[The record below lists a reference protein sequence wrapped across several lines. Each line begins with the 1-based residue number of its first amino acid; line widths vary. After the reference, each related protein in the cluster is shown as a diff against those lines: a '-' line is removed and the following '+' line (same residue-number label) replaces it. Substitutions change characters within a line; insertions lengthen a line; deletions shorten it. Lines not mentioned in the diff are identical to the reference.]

1 MSRARKERPKMTL
14 KRFAT
19 EFGMGVDLRG
29 QDYTKASIRAV
40 KDALYRNSLTVAH
53 ALDKDPSEMVVN
65 CVVGVARPEEV
76 DTAEV
81 AKVFPYGDITV
92 TAEQG
97 GLDQGKPDT
106 GGVTTMAV
114 AAIQVWLDI

>member
-1 MSRARKERPKMTL
+1 MAL

-29 QDYTKASIRAV
+29 QDYTKAAIRAV

-53 ALDKDPSEMVVN
+53 ALDKDPSEMVVK
-65 CVVGVARPEEV
+65 CTIGVAKPEAV
-76 DTAEV
+76 DVQQVKA
-81 AKVFPYGDITV
+81 VFPYGDITV

-106 GGVTTMAV
+106 GGITTIAV
-114 AAIQVWLDI
+114 AAIQVWLDV

>member
-1 MSRARKERPKMTL
+1 MTL

-29 QDYTKASIRAV
+29 EDHTKAATRAV
-40 KDALYRNSLTVAH
+40 KDALYRNSLTIAP
-53 ALDKDPSEMVVN
+53 ALGKDPSEMVVK
-65 CVVGVARPEEV
+65 CVIGIAKPENV

-92 TAEQG
+92 TAQTG
-97 GLDQGKPDT
+97 GLDQGKSDT
-106 GGVTTMAV
+106 GGVTTIAV

>member
-1 MSRARKERPKMTL
+1 MAL

-19 EFGMGVDLRG
+19 EFGMGIDLRG
-29 QDYTKASIRAV
+29 EDHTKAAVRAV

-53 ALDKDPSEMVVN
+53 ALDKDPAEMVVK
-65 CVVGVARPEEV
+65 CTIGVAKPEAV

-92 TAEQG
+92 TVEHG

-106 GGVTTMAV
+106 GGVTTIAV

>member
-1 MSRARKERPKMTL
+1 MTL

-29 QDYTKASIRAV
+29 EDHTKAAIRAV
-40 KDALYRNSLTVAH
+40 KDALYRNSLTVAP
-53 ALDKDPSEMVVN
+53 AMGKDPSEMVVK
-65 CVVGVARPEEV
+65 CVIGVAKPDNV
-76 DTAEV
+76 DTDEV
-81 AKVFPYGDITV
+81 AKVFPYGSITV
-92 TAEQG
+92 TAEIG

-106 GGVTTMAV
+106 GGTTVIAV

>member
-1 MSRARKERPKMTL
+1 MTL

-29 QDYTKASIRAV
+29 QDYTKAAIRAV
-40 KDALYRNSLTVAH
+40 KDALYRNSLTVAP
-53 ALDKDPSEMVVN
+53 ALGKDPSEMIVK
-65 CVVGVARPEEV
+65 CVVGVAKPDMV

-81 AKVFPYGDITV
+81 AQIFPYGDIEV
-92 TAEQG
+92 TAEIG
-97 GLDQGKPDT
+97 GLDQGKSDT
-106 GGVTTMAV
+106 GGVTTIAV

>member
-1 MSRARKERPKMTL
+1 MPL

-29 QDYTKASIRAV
+29 QDYTKAAIRAV
-40 KDALYRNSLTVAH
+40 KDALYRNSLTVAP
-53 ALDKDPSEMVVN
+53 ALGKDPSEMVVK
-65 CVVGVARPEEV
+65 CTIGVADPGAV
-76 DTAEV
+76 DVAEV
-81 AKVFPYGDITV
+81 AAVFPYGEIEV
-92 TAEQG
+92 TCEAG

-106 GGVTTMAV
+106 GGVTTIAV

>member
-1 MSRARKERPKMTL
+1 MTL

-29 QDYTKASIRAV
+29 QDYTKAAVRAV

-53 ALDKDPSEMVVN
+53 ALDKDPSEMVVK
-65 CVVGVARPEEV
+65 CVIGVAIPEAV
-76 DTAEV
+76 DTKEV
-81 AKVFPYGDITV
+81 AAVFPYGDITV
-92 TAEQG
+92 TVEIG

-106 GGVTTMAV
+106 GGVTTIAV